1 MSNYAPESGSKELPC
16 VTIYTHERGSKEA
29 SELRYRTL
37 RNQAKQRE
45 RDALQ
50 AGLNS
55 VIIALTSTGMGLAA
69 AQAVSGLEK
78 HAGVG
83 AVIGLAVGVLGGTA
97 YYMRRTD

>member
-1 MSNYAPESGSKELPC
+1 MSNYAPES
-16 VTIYTHERGSKEA
+16 GSKEA

-78 HAGVG
+78 
-83 AVIGLAVGVLGGTA
+83 TCWCRCCNRTS
-97 YYMRRTD
+97 RRCPGWNSILYETYRLTKLSAFA